1 MTAWRDSG
9 SFYISAKFPL
19 EFLMVQRKQ
28 VYIIPHSKTM
38 IVQLTTYLFSD
49 PQVLPKSLSDTRT
62 LKSMRRSH
70 YCDI

>member
-1 MTAWRDSG
+1 MAIP
-9 SFYISAKFPL
+9 FIFPL

-28 VYIIPHSKTM
+28 VYVIPHSK
-38 IVQLTTYLFSD
+38 IVQLATYLFPD